1 MRRSERYM
9 AMAWM
14 TFLLFVILCAILYKL
29 KETP

>member
-1 MRRSERYM
+1 M